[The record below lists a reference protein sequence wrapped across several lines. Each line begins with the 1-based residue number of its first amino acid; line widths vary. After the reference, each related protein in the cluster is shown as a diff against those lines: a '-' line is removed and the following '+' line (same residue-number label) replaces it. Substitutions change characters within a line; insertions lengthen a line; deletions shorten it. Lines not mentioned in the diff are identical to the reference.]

1 MDIQGVVTRERVRNA
16 LHSLDPLY
24 LIRNWPGLATRRHP
38 YSVAGPNSLWHTG
51 NNIAMCFI
59 SLYCSFDVLY
69 MYIQSPQ
76 VVYSLLFFLW
86 KCIFNAP
93 PSYKCLLNEG

>member
-51 NNIAMCFI
+51 N
-59 SLYCSFDVLY
+59 VLY
-69 MYIQSPQ
+69 RYTAVLMYYIRNPT
-76 VVYSLLFFLW
+76 
-86 KCIFNAP
+86 P
-93 PSYKCLLNEG
+93 PPK